1 MIVTRELAELE
12 VQCIKKLDF
21 IIDEMV
27 KTDFTERDIETFT
40 ETVRTFLRFFDL
52 RQYVLTALY
61 DKAQQLFNLVRPNDQ
76 TSGSSYRKFLSI
88 LLQINDE
95 ELTDALETF
104 LAKDKDPAY
113 FLVLVEEEVRKGM
126 DFSRALNLFVSLM
139 EVHHYD
145 LDTINAF
152 LKIIGQDHKFFITYM
167 LEHKFHIHIRRYLQ
181 QVGEKDKT
189 LLDDIVPI
197 IMARYD
203 GGTDLYLGY
212 VLEVMLV
219 TNDHTHNLLNFG
231 RVPCYTGFLVYLLA
245 WQTKSLKLINNMY
258 YYIREYKAEEL
269 DQFESDFLNCADSDS
284 VLSYALEVP
293 TSNKRK
299 VLKRLVDRQEAKDEK
314 NLVEFIK
321 HFPEYRALLPM
332 L

>member
-1 MIVTRELAELE
+1 MINRERAELE
-12 VQCIKKLDF
+12 VQCIKQLDF
-21 IIDEMV
+21 VINEMV
-27 KTDFTERDIETFT
+27 KTDFSERDIETFT

-76 TSGSSYRKFLSI
+76 DSRSSYRKLLSI
-88 LLQINDE
+88 LLEINDE

-126 DFSRALNLFVSLM
+126 DTSRALSLFVSLM

-145 LDTINAF
+145 LDTINKF
-152 LKIIGQDHKFFITYM
+152 LDIIGQDHKFFITYM
-167 LEHKFHIHIRRYLQ
+167 LEHKFYVHIRRYLQ
-181 QVGEKDKT
+181 RIGEQSKE
-189 LLDDIVPI
+189 LLDEIVPI
-197 IMARYD
+197 IIARYD
-203 GGTDLYLGY
+203 GGVDNYLGY

-219 TNDHTHNLLNFG
+219 TNDHTHNLLNYG
-231 RVPCYTGFLVYLLA
+231 KTPCYTNFLVYMLA
-245 WQTKSLKLINNMY
+245 WHTKSIKLIKNMY
-258 YYIREYKAEEL
+258 NYISEYHYDEL

-284 VLSYALEVP
+284 ALAFALEVP

-299 VLKRLVDRQEAKDEK
+299 VLKRLVDRKETKDEK

-321 HFPEYRALLPM
+321 HFPEYKALLPM